1 MACCAHMS
9 HILDTLAG
17 PEGDDDA
24 YRMLVMSSMK
34 GSPQGI
40 RAAVAAGA
48 SCTKVYNAST
58 PLHCAVLGVNPA
70 KAVATLLELD
80 PTVVDGAKFDVMP
93 RRPTLFCNAV
103 ARVCRRPKP
112 VGHPRRERR
121 RPRGPAAAPPRGRR
135 HARRRAQG
143 QRARLRLD
151 VHRGGPGGGAA
162 PHGPLHRPRVRRPPR
177 GRPHGAVPAPRL
189 RRRRLRGL
197 QGGPLRRAACG
208 EARRAQCLLPELA
221 EQLAGFVLP
230 RTRVRKSMSGAARR
244 RCESVDEANAPPCDA

>member
-1 MACCAHMS
+1 MFAPGAMACCAHMS

-24 YRMLVMSSMK
+24 YRMLIMSSMK

-93 RRPTLFCNAV
+93 RRPTTRPFV
-103 ARVCRRPKP
+103 DARNPSRAFVD
-112 VGHPRRERR
+112 
-121 RPRGPAAAPPRGRR
+121 
-135 HARRRAQG
+135 ARN
-143 QRARLRLD
+143 
-151 VHRGGPGGGAA
+151 P
-162 PHGPLHRPRVRRPPR
+162 
-177 GRPHGAVPAPRL
+177 
-189 RRRRLRGL
+189 
-197 QGGPLRRAACG
+197 
-208 EARRAQCLLPELA
+208 
-221 EQLAGFVLP
+221 
-230 RTRVRKSMSGAARR
+230 
-244 RCESVDEANAPPCDA
+244 

>member
-1 MACCAHMS
+1 MS

-24 YRMLVMSSMK
+24 YRMLIMSSMK

-93 RRPTLFCNAV
+93 RRPTTPERRRAHLSKPV
-103 ARVCRRPKP
+103 AR

-143 QRARLRLD
+143 RRARTAGRTRRRSGSMGHFID
-151 VHRGGPGGGAA
+151 RACVDRREGG
-162 PHGPLHRPRVRRPPR
+162 HTELY
-177 GRPHGAVPAPRL
+177 L
-189 RRRRLRGL
+189 RRVCVS
-197 QGGPLRRAACG
+197 GGFEAYK
-208 EARRAQCLLPELA
+208 EARYGALLAAKLVARDCLHLPELA
-221 EQLAGFVLP
+221 DQLAGFVLP

-244 RCESVDEANAPPCDA
+244 RCECVDEANAPPCDA